1 MITIVFYNFFYFYY
15 GEQRNQSFSFSE
27 PSFWL
32 AFQLKS
38 KSDFTIKR
46 SQNLRSW
53 RLQIEES
60 PTIIFLYRREAA
72 LSVLFKEAFDLKE
85 HEIVLERLI
94 TSYASFFAQIR
105 YRWILARK
113 TRRNKFCGILILFNS
128 K

>member
-27 PSFWL
+27 LSFSL

-38 KSDFTIKR
+38 KSDFTIKC

-105 YRWILARK
+105 YR
-113 TRRNKFCGILILFNS
+113 
-128 K
+128 